1 MNSKKVWIFLMIQA
15 LVLWVAVIILGDYLF
30 PEDRF
35 KSLIPFLF
43 VFGLHV
49 VELPIACK
57 IGMGRKLPITR
68 TIIKTL
74 LFGFTWW
81 VPLKKEII
89 HK

>member
-1 MNSKKVWIFLMIQA
+1 MNSKKVWNFLMIQA

-35 KSLIPFLF
+35 KSLIPFLL